1 MGITAASK
9 KRKVQDGMAGKVQP
23 KKKFKKQAAYHS
35 SSEDESNDDDE
46 ADDGFAP
53 VSLLDSESEQETT
66 NSSRSKGK
74 GAKSTEKKNKS
85 AKKPSKKTASDE
97 KSDESKD
104 NDDAEDKEDSE
115 NDSYPEAEEGGDD
128 DNDNDND
135 MSDAFSLDGDDND
148 GSQKKVPKRHDPSAF
163 STSISKILSTKLST
177 AARADPV
184 LSRSKNAVQAT
195 TELANERLEQRARAK
210 LRAEKKEEQD
220 RGRVRD
226 VLGIEQGQAGETA
239 EEEKRLRKIAQRGVV
254 KLFNAVRAA
263 QVRGEEAAREE
274 QKKGTIGMEERKKA
288 ANEVSKQSFLDLI
301 NGKKGAPLNIEEA

>member
-23 KKKFKKQAAYHS
+23 KKKFKKQTAYHS
-35 SSEDESNDDDE
+35 SSEDESNDDNDE
-46 ADDGFAP
+46 AEDSFAP
-53 VSLLDSESEQETT
+53 VNLLDSDAEEETT
-66 NSSRSKGK
+66 NASKIKGNSVKSGGK
-74 GAKSTEKKNKS
+74 NNQPAKS
-85 AKKPSKKTASDE
+85 PSKKTVNDE
-97 KSDESKD
+97 KSDESE
-104 NDDAEDKEDSE
+104 DDDEAE
-115 NDSYPEAEEGGDD
+115 NDSYPEAEGNDD
-128 DNDNDND
+128 DD
-135 MSDAFSLDGDDND
+135 MSDADDAFGLDEDDKGGN
-148 GSQKKVPKRHDPSAF
+148 QKKVPKRHDPSAF
-163 STSISKILSTKLST
+163 STSISKILSTKLSS

-184 LSRSKNAVQAT
+184 LSRSKNAVQT
-195 TELANERLEQRARAK
+195 STELANERLEQRARAK
-210 LRAEKKEEQD
+210 LRAEKREEQD

-226 VLGIEQGQAGETA
+226 VLGIERGLAGETA

-274 QKKGTIGMEERKKA
+274 QKKGTIGMEERKRA

>member
-35 SSEDESNDDDE
+35 SSEDESNDDAE
-46 ADDGFAP
+46 DGFAP
-53 VSLLDSESEQETT
+53 VNLLDSDAEEETT
-66 NSSRSKGK
+66 KVSKSKSNS
-74 GAKSTEKKNKS
+74 AKPTEKNKS
-85 AKKPSKKTASDE
+85 AKKPLKKTTADDE
-97 KSDESKD
+97 KSDESE
-104 NDDAEDKEDSE
+104 DDDEAE
-115 NDSYPEAEEGGDD
+115 NDSYPEAEEGDD
-128 DNDNDND
+128 DDEF
-135 MSDAFSLDGDDND
+135 SDADDAFGLDEDDKD
-148 GSQKKVPKRHDPSAF
+148 GNQKKVPKRHDPSAF

-184 LSRSKNAVQAT
+184 LSRSKNAVQAS

-210 LRAEKKEEQD
+210 LRAEKREEQD

-226 VLGIEQGQAGETA
+226 VLGIERGQAGETA

>member
-9 KRKVQDGMAGKVQP
+9 KRKVRDGMAGKVQP

-35 SSEDESNDDDE
+35 SSEDDSNDDDE
-46 ADDGFAP
+46 EAEEVFAP
-53 VSLLDSESEQETT
+53 VNLLDSDSEKEYT
-66 NSSRSKGK
+66 NAPRSKSN
-74 GAKSTEKKNKS
+74 GAKPTEKKIKS
-85 AKKPSKKTASDE
+85 AKNPSKKTNNDE
-97 KSDESKD
+97 KSDESGD
-104 NDDAEDKEDSE
+104 NDDAEDKEELEELE
-115 NDSYPEAEEGGDD
+115 NDSYPEAEEGDD
-128 DNDNDND
+128 DND
-135 MSDAFSLDGDDND
+135 MSDAFGSDDDDND
-148 GSQKKVPKRHDPSAF
+148 GNQKKVPKRHDPSVF

-184 LSRSKNAVQAT
+184 LSRSKNAVQASA
-195 TELANERLEQRARAK
+195 ELANERLEQRARAK
-210 LRAEKKEEQD
+210 LRAEKKEELD

-226 VLGIEQGQAGETA
+226 VLGIERGQAGETA